1 MRSKCI
7 LSVAVVALMMGILLI
22 AALPALAH
30 EEVQVGPYTLEI
42 GWLDEPPLVGI
53 KNAVFLSIVNEE
65 TGEPVE
71 GISALK
77 VAISAGNRERDLLMR
92 PLSEDTPGQF
102 AGDFI
107 PTRRGVYA
115 VKLTGKIEDT
125 DVDVTQ
131 EIEEVEEA
139 ASIQFPEP
147 LPDALAANRAV
158 EEAKAAASNA
168 QTLAIVG
175 IVVGA
180 IGMLLGAFG
189 LLRRK

>member
-1 MRSKCI
+1 MRSQRI
-7 LSVAVVALMMGILLI
+7 LSVAVVALMMGVLLI

-77 VAISAGNRERDLLMR
+77 VAISAGNRERELLMR
-92 PLSEDTPGQF
+92 PLGEDTPGQF

-107 PTRRGVYA
+107 PTRRGVYE

-125 DVDVTQ
+125 DVDVTR
-131 EIEEVEEA
+131 EIEEVEDA

-180 IGMLLGAFG
+180 IGV
-189 LLRRK
+189 LRRK

>member
-1 MRSKCI
+1 MSHRT
-7 LSVAVVALMMGILLI
+7 LSIAFVVLALVVLSIAVW
-22 AALPALAH
+22 PALAH
-30 EEVQVGPYTLEI
+30 EEITVGPYALEV
-42 GWLDEPPLVGI
+42 GWLDEPSLVGI

-77 VAISAGNRERDLLMR
+77 VAISAGDRKRELLMR
-92 PLSEDTPGQF
+92 PLGEDTPGQF

-107 PTRRGVYA
+107 PTRRGVYE

-131 EIEEVEEA
+131 EIEEVEDA

-180 IGMLLGAFG
+180 IGVLLGAFG

>member
-1 MRSKCI
+1 MRSRRT
-7 LSVAVVALMMGILLI
+7 LSFAVVTLLALLI

-30 EEVQVGPYTLEI
+30 EEIEVGPYLLEV

-53 KNAVFLSIVNEE
+53 KNAVFLSIVNQE
-65 TGEPVE
+65 TEEPVE
-71 GISALK
+71 DIGALQ
-77 VAISAGNRERDLLMR
+77 VEISAGGVSRALTMR
-92 PLSEDTPGQF
+92 PLGEETPGQF

-107 PTRRGVYA
+107 PTRRGVYE
-115 VKLTGKIEDT
+115 VKLTGKIEET
-125 DVDVTQ
+125 DVDVSQ
-131 EIEEVEEA
+131 EIEEVEDA

-147 LPDALAANRAV
+147 LPDPLAANRAV

-168 QTLAIVG
+168 QTLAVVG

-180 IGMLLGAFG
+180 IGLALSVFG